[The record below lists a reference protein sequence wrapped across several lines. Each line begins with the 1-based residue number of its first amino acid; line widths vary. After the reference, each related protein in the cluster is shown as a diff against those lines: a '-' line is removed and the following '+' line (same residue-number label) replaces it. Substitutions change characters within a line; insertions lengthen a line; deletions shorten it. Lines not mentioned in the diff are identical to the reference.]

1 MRPEFD
7 NNKTFE
13 TVNDMSTLHQS
24 IDLFSRDPMERENK
38 PFKVVTATQC
48 AVKDFSQKEIAD
60 GQIIPNNF
68 LKPA

>member
-38 PFKVVTATQC
+38 PFKVVTAT
-48 AVKDFSQKEIAD
+48 
-60 GQIIPNNF
+60 
-68 LKPA
+68 